1 MGGSCGR
8 QGGVATARRRRGR
21 PGRPPPPP
29 HPPAP
34 PTPPADP
41 RTRQA
46 VADAILHPEES
57 LSSVARRHGMV
68 RQTLHAALRRLAAE
82 PRPRSRASGKRRRQ
96 VRVHGAQVTLWLS
109 DEQHAAMRAAATG
122 SGGIGPWLEGLL
134 ESHPARGPLA
144 THLRRIG
151 LLAARIHVE

>member
-1 MGGSCGR
+1 M
-8 QGGVATARRRRGR
+8 
-21 PGRPPPPP
+21 
-29 HPPAP
+29 
-34 PTPPADP
+34 PPADP

-57 LSSVARRHGMV
+57 LSSVARRHGLRS
-68 RQTLHAALRRLAAE
+68 RQALHAALRRLAAE

-109 DEQHAAMRAAATG
+109 DEQYAAMRAAADG

-134 ESHPARGPLA
+134 EAHPARGPLA
-144 THLRRIG
+144 TWLRRIG
-151 LLAARIHVE
+151 LAAAGIRVE